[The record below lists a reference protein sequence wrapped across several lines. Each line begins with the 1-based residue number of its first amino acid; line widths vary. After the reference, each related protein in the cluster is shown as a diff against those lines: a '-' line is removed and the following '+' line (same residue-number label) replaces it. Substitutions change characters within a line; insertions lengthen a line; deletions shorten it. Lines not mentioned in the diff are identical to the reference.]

1 MSNINGALLRKY
13 REGKGISI
21 RALAEAAGV
30 NKTTIQRIE
39 KDEVSPSVD
48 VLERI
53 LAAMSLRLTIES
65 GH

>member
-1 MSNINGALLRKY
+1 M
-13 REGKGISI
+13 SI

-53 LAAMSLRLTIES
+53 LSAMSLRLTIES